1 MLPSRKDEHPHL
13 EGFFDIHFDQRCNPN
28 INMENICLFSSS
40 LRTWFHEPHLKQQQQ
55 KLHSNFLKFAA
66 RCLESSSA
74 HCSKCIYIELSRF
87 AVCYKIFLVVTCK
100 IYLGTN
106 LIFPLKFIKVWL
118 KPHALSIDWHR
129 GKTWI
134 LQSLW

>member
-66 RCLESSSA
+66 RCLGSSSA

-87 AVCYKIFLVVTCK
+87 AVCYKNFLGGHMQDLFRYQFDFPFKVYKSVVKTTCT
-100 IYLGTN
+100 IYRLT
-106 LIFPLKFIKVWL
+106 
-118 KPHALSIDWHR
+118 
-129 GKTWI
+129 
-134 LQSLW
+134 